1 MKPPMVPYSKLYC
14 LATGGEKLMFYFSFV
29 FSALSGAAMPV
40 TFAYLLGDAFDIFN
54 PKESEEDF

>member
-1 MKPPMVPYSKLYC
+1 
-14 LATGGEKLMFYFSFV
+14 
-29 FSALSGAAMPV
+29 MPV

>member
-1 MKPPMVPYSKLYC
+1 MVPYSKLYC

-40 TFAYLLGDAFDIFN
+40 TFAYLIGDAFDIFN